1 MIAFFRDS
9 GGPFF
14 ATLVRIFGR
23 HRGRKMEPFQ
33 GPDSGPRNGS
43 IFRPLNVILNER
55 QDRGP
60 IFGTGI
66 WLPKWVQF
74 SDPELQKSRPG
85 SPFLDH
91 TNQSTPS
98 HFDDTT
104 PILTD
109 YLPRWALQ
117 IRNPTTGPVGCN
129 GTTKPLV
136 VEVGQVQLGHI
147 KKVGPCW
154 CIPHRLLSPV
164 AMAAHKPQNTSGG
177 AALLVTL
184 HLPLFWAPF
193 SGPQNGARIQ
203 FQE

>member
-1 MIAFFRDS
+1 MNGKTAVPFLGPESGTKNGSSFR
-9 GGPFF
+9 
-14 ATLVRIFGR
+14 
-23 HRGRKMEPFQ
+23 
-33 GPDSGPRNGS
+33 PRNEKN
-43 IFRPLNVILNER
+43 R
-55 QDRGP
+55 
-60 IFGTGI
+60 
-66 WLPKWVQF
+66 
-74 SDPELQKSRPG
+74 DPAV
-85 SPFLDH
+85 PFLDH